1 MWQEGGLKRRLRKG
15 RGITMKDYTRA
26 DVLRL
31 AKEEDIE
38 FIRLQ
43 FTDMF
48 GNLKNIAVT
57 ASQLEKALDNRCT
70 FDGSAIDGFV
80 GIEESDMYLYPD
92 YSTLEI
98 FPWRPQQGKVARMI
112 CDIHRPDGTPFL
124 GDPRVVLKR
133 ALQEAA
139 ELGYTFE
146 VGPECEFF
154 LFNTDEKAMPTTETL
169 EQAGYFDIG
178 PLDGGE
184 NARRDI
190 VMTLEDMGL
199 IIEASH
205 HEMSPAQHEID
216 LRYDEALVTADNIM
230 TFKLAAR
237 TIAKRHGLHATFMPK
252 PKYGVNGSGMH
263 INMSLH
269 RDGKNIFEDK
279 GDPNGLS
286 REAYYFIG
294 GIMKHIK
301 GMAAVTNPL
310 VNSYKRLVPGFAAP
324 VYIAW
329 SATNRSPLIRIPAG
343 GARVELR
350 SPDSAANPYLTL
362 ALCLKAG
369 LDGINNQI
377 EPPRSVDCNIYTMT
391 DRERRG
397 LGIET
402 LPGTLI
408 EAVEEMKKD
417 PLILSALGE
426 HIAENY
432 IAAKEEEWQ
441 KYRAHVSEWEIQ
453 EYLYR
458 Y

>member
-1 MWQEGGLKRRLRKG
+1 
-15 RGITMKDYTRA
+15 MKNYTRE
-26 DVLRL
+26 DVLKL
-31 AKEEDIE
+31 ARDEDIE

-57 ASQLEKALDNRCT
+57 ASQLEKALDNKCM

-92 YSTLEI
+92 LSTLEI

-112 CDIHRPDGTPFL
+112 CDIHRPDGRPFD
-124 GDPRVVLKR
+124 GDPRVVLKK
-133 ALQEAA
+133 AIADAA

-154 LFNTDEKAMPTTETL
+154 LFNTDENGMPTVKTH

-205 HEMSPAQHEID
+205 HEMAPAQHEID
-216 LRYDEALVTADNIM
+216 LRYDEALSAADNIM

-269 RDGKNIFEDK
+269 KDGKNIFRDEEDV
-279 GDPNGLS
+279 NGLS

-329 SATNRSPLIRIPAG
+329 SATNRSPLLRIPAE
-343 GARVELR
+343 GARLELR

-369 LDGINNQI
+369 LDGIINKI
-377 EPPRSVDCNIYTMT
+377 EPPGSVDCNIYTMT
-391 DRERRG
+391 DQEREA
-397 LGIET
+397 LKIEN

-408 EAVEEMKKD
+408 EAVDAMKND
-417 PLILSALGE
+417 RFILEVLGE
-426 HIAENY
+426 HIAKSY
-432 IAAKEEEWQ
+432 IAAKESEWQ
-441 KYRAHVSEWEIQ
+441 KYRAYVSEWEIQ